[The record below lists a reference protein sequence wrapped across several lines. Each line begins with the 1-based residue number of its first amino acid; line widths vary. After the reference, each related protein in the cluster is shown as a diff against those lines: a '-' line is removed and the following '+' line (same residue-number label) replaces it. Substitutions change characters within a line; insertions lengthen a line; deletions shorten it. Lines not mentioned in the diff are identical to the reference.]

1 MAFEKI
7 RPKVPAT
14 ETPELQQLFADRN
27 NHLAAIENL
36 DAAIFAAAARTPTYA
51 FIKGISSNGRF
62 DAQVIEAQAV
72 VYELSAYSLDQRLLQ
87 KEKERHTYTPTPA
100 EKLASLGEK
109 TLNSILNGKMLNA
122 NEKRKLVKAM
132 LPAGILGGDDSADRT
147 EPDNPDEDRPF

>member
-14 ETPELQQLFADRN
+14 ETPELQQLFTDRN
-27 NHLAAIENL
+27 NHLAAIEKL
-36 DAAIFAAAARTPTYA
+36 DAAIFAAAAKTPTYA

-62 DAQVIEAQAV
+62 DHQVIEAQAV

-87 KEKERHTYTPTPA
+87 KEKDRHTYTPTPA

-122 NEKRKLVKAM
+122 NEKRKLVRAM
-132 LPAGILGGDDSADRT
+132 LPAGILASDDDGGDRT
-147 EPDNPDEDRPF
+147 ETDTSDERPF